1 MYSEETEES
10 PPRNYATVSL
20 FCLSVT
26 NPLRKNAIQLVS
38 DVWFDRVVNSV
49 IIINCLYIAM
59 EGEDFDFIK
68 YTANVDA
75 MFLAFY
81 SFVFLIQIIAL
92 GFVARQYTY
101 LRDCFNFID
110 FIALIAG
117 WILNVLM
124 PKNISIL
131 GAVRTMKLIKV
142 FRDINS
148 TKSFTILSSAIGS
161 NVWNYIFMLVSVLI
175 MGGILLS

>member
-1 MYSEETEES
+1 M
-10 PPRNYATVSL
+10 
-20 FCLSVT
+20 T

-81 SFVFLIQIIAL
+81 SFFFLIQIIAL
-92 GFVARQYTY
+92 GFVARQYTTEMKKY
-101 LRDCFNFID
+101 MWLKCFIFD
-110 FIALIAG
+110 FYAYTS
-117 WILNVLM
+117 
-124 PKNISIL
+124 KSY
-131 GAVRTMKLIKV
+131 V
-142 FRDINS
+142 F
-148 TKSFTILSSAIGS
+148 
-161 NVWNYIFMLVSVLI
+161 
-175 MGGILLS
+175 